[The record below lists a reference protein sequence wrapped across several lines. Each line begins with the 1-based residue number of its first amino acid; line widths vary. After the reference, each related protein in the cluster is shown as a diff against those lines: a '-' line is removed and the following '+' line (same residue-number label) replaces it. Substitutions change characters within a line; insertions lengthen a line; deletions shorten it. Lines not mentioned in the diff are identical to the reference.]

1 MVCRTTKLLTERSPC
16 QMCFLRQQRQQDYC
30 FQLVNCALFLEDNRD
45 NRNNKKNGRN
55 CGMSR
60 GDIQLGQ
67 QDYCWQLVFPQ
78 AQGLCSWCDEIVRR
92 CRTFFQGFLRCSRRN
107 APVYFLTT
115 TETTVTTGRTDATT
129 GCHEVTY
136 NWDNKITVGSL
147 FFFASSRALQLV

>member
-55 CGMSR
+55 CGMSQ

-67 QDYCWQLVFPQ
+67 QDYCCQLVF
-78 AQGLCSWCDEIVRR
+78 LVN
-92 CRTFFQGFLRCSRRN
+92 CRVFFQ
-107 APVYFLTT
+107 TT
-115 TETTVTTGRTDATT
+115 TMTTGITGATE

-136 NWDNKITVGSL
+136 NSYILKKCFLG
-147 FFFASSRALQLV
+147 A